1 MDLSFIRFSSTIK
14 VKSQNRVVS
23 VTVRPVIS
31 NCTGD
36 IYYTDIQ
43 LQEGRI
49 LTSYTPH
56 VSAMINAYSKSP
68 NYHNGIVRSNATV
81 IVFNLGTTSS
91 GLDCYIYPK
100 QDMADGTI
108 GVAQGAGSHRA
119 YFVSAASA
127 DDEFALLATKRECL
141 KNGVTTEKVGF
152 YQYTAACDSKH
163 HLKLEPHKS
172 ARILFKYYEILEKE
186 RNR

>member
-1 MDLSFIRFSSTIK
+1 MEVLKLVFRLILMGGLSVTFNKIARDASPKGVRKCVLLLLSFVLLTVQGPSFYRYDATSGLCFYRMDWPYLWGNLDFRWIGVGYGFKFYTVFLNNKSK
-14 VKSQNRVVS
+14 VANRVVS

-81 IVFNLGTTSS
+81 IVLISEQHR
-91 GLDCYIYPK
+91 LD
-100 QDMADGTI
+100 
-108 GVAQGAGSHRA
+108 
-119 YFVSAASA
+119 
-127 DDEFALLATKRECL
+127 
-141 KNGVTTEKVGF
+141 
-152 YQYTAACDSKH
+152 
-163 HLKLEPHKS
+163 
-172 ARILFKYYEILEKE
+172 
-186 RNR
+186 